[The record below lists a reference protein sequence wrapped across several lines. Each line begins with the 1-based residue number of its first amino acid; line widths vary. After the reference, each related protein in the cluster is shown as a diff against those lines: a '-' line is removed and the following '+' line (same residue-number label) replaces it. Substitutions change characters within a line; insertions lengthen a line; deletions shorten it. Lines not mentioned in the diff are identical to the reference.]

1 MRVLVPFD
9 ATDPKSR
16 LAPVLDSHER
26 QAFSQAMLADVVET
40 LRATERDL
48 TIRVVATDELSR
60 EPPAAV
66 EVDDRPLS
74 PAIDAR
80 LDPTATEPV
89 AVVMADLALATPAAL
104 TRLFDSPAP
113 LVFVPGLGG
122 GTNAILARH
131 GGLEVDYHGLSIADH
146 RRGAERVGLRWSEL
160 DSFRLAMDID
170 EPDDLLEVLIHTDG
184 RARTWLDRAGFGI
197 DVSAA
202 GPALSRDR

>member
-26 QAFSQAMLADVVET
+26 QTFSQAMLTDVVET
-40 LRATERDL
+40 LRATDRDL
-48 TIRVVATDELSR
+48 TIRVVATEELSR
-60 EPPAAV
+60 DPPAAV

-80 LDPTATEPV
+80 LNPTATEPV

-104 TRLFDSPAP
+104 TRLFDSQAP

-122 GTNAILARH
+122 GTNAILARDA
-131 GGLEVDYHGLSIADH
+131 GLDVDYHGLSIADH
-146 RRGAERVGLRWSEL
+146 RRGAERVGLPWSEL

-170 EPDDLLEVLIHTDG
+170 EPDDLIEVLIHTDG

-197 DVSAA
+197 EVSAA